1 MMALGYRDEEN
12 DFLANAKKVR
22 RDKEKLFIHLN

>member
-12 DFLANAKKVR
+12 DFLANVKKVR